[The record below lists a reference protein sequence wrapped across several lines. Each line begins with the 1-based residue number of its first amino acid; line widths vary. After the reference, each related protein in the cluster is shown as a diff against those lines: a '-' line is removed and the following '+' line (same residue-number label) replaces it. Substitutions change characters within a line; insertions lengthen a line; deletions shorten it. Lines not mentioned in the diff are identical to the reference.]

1 MTTGRINQVAAFKA
15 GQGRLHDST
24 SPAPPLVINRQTA
37 DPRAD
42 AWQVHNEG
50 AT

>member
-15 GQGRLHDST
+15 KQGRLHDRQ
-24 SPAPPLVINRQTA
+24 SPASPLVINRQAT
-37 DPRAD
+37 DPKVG